1 MPPAKAGAGA
11 QMFDQSVLDF
21 TYPSGKEWAEAN

>member
-11 QMFDQSVLDF
+11 EMFAQSVLDF
-21 TYPSGKEWAEAN
+21 TYPVGKEWVEAK